1 MPTGYTSG
9 IEKGMT
15 FKEYATNCAKAF
27 GANILMRDE
36 PMSAPIKTYETDPYY
51 VNKLLDTIKEKEEFL
66 KLSEEQKKE
75 LWNKEHRDYVTERTA
90 WNNKNQS
97 LREKYE
103 AMLAKVNSF
112 EPPTEDHVNYKE
124 FMKSQLVE
132 SIKFDCYVHEIKEQ
146 ESFEDW
152 LDIKLNGFEKDIT
165 YYTEKNEEEI
175 SNNTG
180 RNTWN
185 EKLFEALDKIQ

>member
-9 IEKGMT
+9 IENGMT

-27 GANILMRDE
+27 GANVLMRDL

-51 VNKLLDTIKEKEEFL
+51 VNKLLQTIKEKEEFL
-66 KLSEEQKKE
+66 KLSVEQKNE
-75 LWNKEHRDYVTERTA
+75 LWIKEYKEYVTERTS
-90 WNNKNQS
+90 WNNKNQL

-103 AMLAKVNSF
+103 AMLEKVNSF

-124 FMKSQLVE
+124 FMKSQIVE

-152 LDIKLNGFEKDIT
+152 LDIKLNGFEKDIE
-165 YYTEKNEEEI
+165 YYTEKNEDEI

>member
-36 PMSAPIKTYETDPYY
+36 PMNAPIKTYETDPYY
-51 VNKLLDTIKEKEEFL
+51 VNKLLETIKEKEEFL
-66 KLSEEQKKE
+66 KLPVEQKKE
-75 LWNKEHRDYVTERTA
+75 LWNKEYKEYVTERTS
-90 WNNKNQS
+90 WNNKNQL

-103 AMLAKVNSF
+103 AMLEKVNSF
-112 EPPTEDHVNYKE
+112 EPPSEDHVNYKE
-124 FMKSQLVE
+124 FMKSQIVE
-132 SIKFDCYVHEIKEQ
+132 SINFDCHFHEIKEQ
-146 ESFEDW
+146 ERFPDW
-152 LDIKLNGFEKDIT
+152 VIDKVKYFEKDIE
-165 YYTEKNEEEI
+165 YFTEKNEDEI

>member
-9 IEKGMT
+9 IENGMT

-27 GANILMRDE
+27 DANVLMRDL

-51 VNKLLDTIKEKEEFL
+51 VNKLLKTIKEKEEFL
-66 KLSEEQKKE
+66 KLSEEQKRDLWIKE
-75 LWNKEHRDYVTERTA
+75 YKEYVTERTS
-90 WNNKNQS
+90 WNNKNQL

-103 AMLAKVNSF
+103 AMLEKVNSF

-124 FMKSQLVE
+124 FMKSQIVE

-152 LDIKLNGFEKDIT
+152 LDIKLNGFEKDIA
-165 YYTEKNEEEI
+165 YYTEKNEKEI

>member
-9 IEKGMT
+9 IENGMT

-27 GANILMRDE
+27 GANVLMRDL

-51 VNKLLDTIKEKEEFL
+51 VNKLLQTIKEKEEFL
-66 KLSEEQKKE
+66 KLSVEQKKE
-75 LWNKEHRDYVTERTA
+75 LWIKEYKEYVTERTS
-90 WNNKNQS
+90 WNNKNQL

-103 AMLAKVNSF
+103 AMLEKVNSF

-124 FMKSQLVE
+124 FMKSQIVE

-152 LDIKLNGFEKDIT
+152 LDINLNGFEKDIA
-165 YYTEKNEEEI
+165 YYTEKNEDEI
-175 SNNTG
+175 SNTTG